1 MSETI
6 FSKIIRREIPAQI
19 VFETERVLAFRDIN
33 PVAPVHILVVSKRPI
48 VSLAQI
54 SAEDAPLLGEVL
66 WVISQVA
73 VQEGLADDGY
83 RVVTNVGRDG
93 GQTVAH
99 LHFHLIGGRHCIW
112 PPG

>member
-33 PVAPVHILVVSKRPI
+33 PVAPVHILVVPKRPI
-48 VSLAQI
+48 ASLAQI